1 MLKRFILC
9 ALLFFQSTA
18 FAYEKQN
25 DEFSCGAVSAYNLI
39 SELCPECRNNNFNT
53 IYKLL
58 KTNRNGTTA
67 YNICNG
73 LDKYFSKQNINYNIY
88 YYGIKKVRR
97 YKNGTNI
104 NFDNV
109 KKYISAGYTAIL
121 NIGTYKKTGNY
132 YTRQYGHY
140 VNLVSLKDS
149 ELKIFD
155 PYDKENEFSYWKT
168 KLIKA
173 NLKNSNDN
181 EKYEKAEEYF
191 LVTTP
196 VNYFKDD
203 EYAVING
210 IILVGL
216 QKQL

>member
-1 MLKRFILC
+1 M
-9 ALLFFQSTA
+9 
-18 FAYEKQN
+18 
-25 DEFSCGAVSAYNLI
+25 
-39 SELCPECRNNNFNT
+39 
-53 IYKLL
+53 
-58 KTNRNGTTA
+58 
-67 YNICNG
+67 
-73 LDKYFSKQNINYNIY
+73 
-88 YYGIKKVRR
+88 
-97 YKNGTNI
+97 
-104 NFDNV
+104 
-109 KKYISAGYTAIL
+109 
-121 NIGTYKKTGNY
+121 
-132 YTRQYGHY
+132 
-140 VNLVSLKDS
+140 KDS

>member
-1 MLKRFILC
+1 MHC
-9 ALLFFQSTA
+9 YFFKSTA

-121 NIGTYKKTGNY
+121 NIGIYKKN
-132 YTRQYGHY
+132 Q
-140 VNLVSLKDS
+140 
-149 ELKIFD
+149 ELL
-155 PYDKENEFSYWKT
+155 YKT
-168 KLIKA
+168 VWALCK
-173 NLKNSNDN
+173 SGFF
-181 EKYEKAEEYF
+181 ER
-191 LVTTP
+191 
-196 VNYFKDD
+196 
-203 EYAVING
+203 
-210 IILVGL
+210 
-216 QKQL
+216 